1 LKKLIASFFPDRR
14 QAITFLVCL
23 LLASVIWTINALN
36 STYSLRVRVPVVY
49 GGRSIQA
56 QDNLVHDLQLLV
68 KGRGF
73 DLIFFQ
79 RDAVRFRAE
88 AGINPR
94 SPVPVSSR
102 KLVESLLAPYSRYVQ
117 LEDVHPE
124 FIASGSAG
132 LYSRKVPV
140 TAGLRYSF
148 KMPWVAAG
156 PWVLLPDSV
165 TVISTTPLPE
175 HLNSI
180 KVSTPDLFDLKK
192 SYFGPVR
199 LPKNQNGWMFEPS
212 RIWLYVPAER
222 GTEIKVMVP
231 VQTSNP
237 GAEIL
242 IPSKVE
248 LTLHVPLSK
257 YESTN
262 PGLFRV
268 SVDNKSDANGK
279 SMIRI
284 DHVPYWASHVT
295 VHPTSITRLRKV
307 Q

>member
-1 LKKLIASFFPDRR
+1 M
-14 QAITFLVCL
+14 
-23 LLASVIWTINALN
+23 
-36 STYSLRVRVPVVY
+36 
-49 GGRSIQA
+49 
-56 QDNLVHDLQLLV
+56 VHDLQLQV

-79 RDAVRFRAE
+79 RAAARFKAE

-102 KLVESLLAPYSRYVQ
+102 KLIESLLSPYSRHIQ
-117 LEDVHPE
+117 LEEVQPE

-140 TAGLRYSF
+140 TASLRYSF

-156 PWVLLPDSV
+156 PWVLAPDSV

-175 HLNSI
+175 HLNALN
-180 KVSTPDLFDLKK
+180 VSTPDLFDLKK
-192 SYFGPVR
+192 SYFGPIR
-199 LPKNQNGWMFEPS
+199 LSKNNNGWMFEPS
-212 RIWLYVPAER
+212 QVWLYVPAER

-231 VQTSNP
+231 VHSSNP
-237 GAEIL
+237 ATEIL

-257 YESTN
+257 YDITH

-268 SVDNKSDANGK
+268 SLDPKSDANGK

-307 Q
+307 K